1 MRSIHTEIE
10 VEASEDR
17 VWDVLTDL
25 TRFPEWNPLL
35 PEARGEVRE
44 GESLDVCIAP
54 PGMGRSRYRLK
65 VLTVVPKR
73 EFRWLGHFL
82 VKGLIDGD
90 HRFLIEPLG
99 NRRVRL
105 VQSENFS
112 GALVPIVGARLLKN
126 MRRGFEM
133 MNEAL
138 KGRAEGRA
146 AAPERTRLNPAP
158 APGACGEAVRGH
170 AADKSDDRR
179 SPLQGIHNLAGLW
192 RD

>member
-25 TRFPEWNPLL
+25 PRFPEWNPLI
-35 PEARGEVRE
+35 PEARGEVKE
-44 GESLDVCIAP
+44 GAHLRVCISP
-54 PGMGRSRYRLK
+54 PGMGRSRYRLR

-73 EFRWLGHFL
+73 EFRWLGRFL

-90 HRFLIEPLG
+90 HRFLIEPRG
-99 NRRVRL
+99 KHRVRL

-126 MRRGFEM
+126 MRRGFDM

-138 KGRAEGRA
+138 KRRAEGAANGTA
-146 AAPERTRLNPAP
+146 AADSMCAQWPGDGPEV
-158 APGACGEAVRGH
+158 GAM
-170 AADKSDDRR
+170 
-179 SPLQGIHNLAGLW
+179 QGDLSAS
-192 RD
+192 